1 MNTLDQKLLAQAK
14 ELCAEGNL
22 NILGVYCV
30 QGLAEVHCYL
40 KTVHQFEPAEVEAL
54 LQFADPL
61 QAAYLCWEENSH
73 KYSFPICDLLEETQ
87 AKDRLPL
94 AEVKPLKKPSLRQQL
109 NTALKEARQ
118 HPPKDD
124 KTHGGDA
131 R

>member
-1 MNTLDQKLLAQAK
+1 MAQAK
-14 ELCAEGNL
+14 ELCAGDNL
-22 NILGVYCV
+22 NIIGVYCL

-40 KTVHQFEPAEVEAL
+40 KTVHQFGSAEVEAL
-54 LQFADPL
+54 LQFANPL
-61 QAAYLCWEENSH
+61 QAAYLCWEENSY

-94 AEVKPLKKPSLRQQL
+94 AEPKPPKKLSLKEQL
-109 NTALKEARQ
+109 NVAIKEARQ
-118 HPPKDD
+118 HPPKED

>member
-1 MNTLDQKLLAQAK
+1 MNGYQEKIEAYLDEHLEEFSTCAK
-14 ELCAEGNL
+14 KIHEFAEPSSEE
-22 NILGVYCV
+22 Y
-30 QGLAEVHCYL
+30 QSA
-40 KTVHQFEPAEVEAL
+40 AL
-54 LQFADPL
+54 L
-61 QAAYLCWEENSH
+61 
-73 KYSFPICDLLEETQ
+73 CDLLEETQ

-124 KTHGGDA
+124 KTHGGDV